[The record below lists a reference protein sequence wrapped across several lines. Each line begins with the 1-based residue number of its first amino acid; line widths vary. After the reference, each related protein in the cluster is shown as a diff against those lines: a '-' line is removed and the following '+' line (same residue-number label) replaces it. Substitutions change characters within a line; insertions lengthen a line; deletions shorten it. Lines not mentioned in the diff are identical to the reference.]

1 MRLLRA
7 RKINLISILG
17 VMLGVGAI
25 IVVMSVMDGFQKDL
39 RGMIRGT
46 LSDVIVQVDPES
58 VDDPKAMIAEVEAV
72 DGVKAVTIQRHTFG
86 AIPVGGTIKNQQ
98 GGRQNWLPIQI
109 IGINPRTEGRVSE
122 VLNQMTPALGH
133 PDNPFELNEDVLG
146 EFLEEDTPRV
156 VVSRWMARH
165 LGLHVGRRFVIVS
178 LDRNYEDG
186 ETFVMNDQEVIVSR
200 LYKSG
205 NREFD
210 RLHVYV
216 DMTATGRV
224 FFRNVEGTVAELR
237 IKLDDYDQ
245 YPEVKGS
252 IIRAV
257 AKHDPSVSTDD
268 EWARYYVETWEDR
281 QASLLSAVENEKHLL
296 AFVLFFIVLVGCF
309 TIFATLTMTVVE
321 KTRDIGILRALGATP
336 GGILSMFLLNGVLVG
351 TLGAVLGYGAGML
364 VAHNVNPIRNF
375 LRGTFGWDIFPVDIY
390 LFDEIPTYIDHPAAL
405 AFALGAAVSA
415 LVFAIIPAV
424 RAARLRPV
432 DALRY
437 E

>member
-1 MRLLRA
+1 VALRLLRA

-17 VMLGVGAI
+17 VMIGVGAI

-39 RGMIRGT
+39 RAMIRGT
-46 LSDVIVQVDPES
+46 LSDVLVQVNPELVTDPQALMA
-58 VDDPKAMIAEVEAV
+58 DVEAI
-72 DGVKAVTIQRHTFG
+72 DGVTAVTIQRHTFA

-98 GGRQNWLPIQI
+98 GGRQNWLPIQL
-109 IGINPRTEGRVSE
+109 IGIDPRTEGRVSK
-122 VLNQMTPALGH
+122 VLEQMTPALGH
-133 PDNPFELNEDVLG
+133 PENPFELDEEVLG

-156 VVSRWMARH
+156 AVSRWMARR

-178 LDRNYEDG
+178 LDRHRDG
-186 ETFVMNDQEVIVSR
+186 GESFVMNDQEVIVSR

-205 NREFD
+205 NRDFD
-210 RLHVYV
+210 RLHAYV
-216 DMTATGRV
+216 DLTATGRA
-224 FFRNVEGTVAELR
+224 FFRSVEGTVAELR
-237 IKLDDYDQ
+237 IKLDDYDRFG
-245 YPEVKGS
+245 ELKGS

-257 AKHDPSVSTDD
+257 GKHDPSLVLDD
-268 EWARYYVETWEDR
+268 PDWYVETWEDR

-336 GGILSMFLLNGVLVG
+336 GGILSIFLLNGVLVG
-351 TLGAVLGYGAGML
+351 TLGAALGYGAGML

-375 LRGTFGWDIFPVDIY
+375 LRENFGWDIFPVDIY
-390 LFDEIPTYIDHPAAL
+390 LFDEIPTYIDQPAAF
-405 AFALGAAVSA
+405 AFALGAAISA

-432 DALRY
+432 NALRY